1 MNNLMFRRLVKVI
14 GEQSS
19 TVKKQKILVIGC
31 IDFFTN
37 LIKQ

>member
-1 MNNLMFRRLVKVI
+1 MNDLMFRMLVKVI

-19 TVKKQKILVIGC
+19 TVKKQKILVIGG
-31 IDFFTN
+31 IDLFTS